1 MDRTTW
7 LLVGIIGAAALI
19 VVLFMTRGPGPQPVA
34 VEPVVAE
41 APPVEEAPRAEPA
54 PSVSETEPPVPTV
67 PVVPAVELPALEES
81 DEAARAVLAETFG
94 GEPVESY
101 LVPEQVVRKVV
112 VTVDNLPADKV
123 AMRLRAVAPVPGRF
137 AAEGG
142 PDEGYTLDPAN
153 YRRYEPLVD
162 AFVAVA
168 PDDLA
173 AVYFRYYP
181 LLQEAYEE
189 LGYPGRQFHA
199 RVIATIDDLLAAPAP
214 AGPVELT
221 RPKVLYEFA
230 DRRLESLSAGQKM
243 LIRMGPVNAARVK
256 ARLGELRALLTGRAP
271 GAAGGE

>member
-19 VVLFMTRGPGPQPVA
+19 VVWFMARAPEPQPVA
-34 VEPVVAE
+34 VEPVVEE
-41 APPVEEAPRAEPA
+41 APPVAEAPRIESPPA
-54 PSVSETEPPVPTV
+54 VSETEPPVPTV
-67 PVVPAVELPALEES
+67 PVVPAIELPALEES
-81 DEAARAVLAETFG
+81 DEAARAALADTFG
-94 GEPVESY
+94 AEPVESY

-137 AAEGG
+137 AVEGG

-153 YRRYEPLVD
+153 YRRYEPLVE
-162 AFVAVA
+162 AFAAVS

-199 RVIATIDDLLAAPAP
+199 RVISAIDDLLAAPVP

-221 RPKVLYEFA
+221 RPKVMYEFA

-243 LIRMGPVNAARVK
+243 MIRMGPANAARVK
-256 ARLGELRALLTGRAP
+256 ARLGELRALLTGQGPA
-271 GAAGGE
+271 GAE